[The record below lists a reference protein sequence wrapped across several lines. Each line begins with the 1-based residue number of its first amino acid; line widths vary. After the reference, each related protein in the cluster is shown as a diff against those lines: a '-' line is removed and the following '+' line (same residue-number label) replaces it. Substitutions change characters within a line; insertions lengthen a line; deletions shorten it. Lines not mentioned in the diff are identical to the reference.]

1 MRRSGDAT
9 RKKLFFFFFSFLLA
23 CENAFSFITISCC
36 CLPSVTCGPVSSR
49 LNHMCKS
56 SSISNRKDRRD
67 SGNKSAAIAA
77 LVQEERDMGKIVL
90 VTGCNSGMGAATA
103 AHMLKRGAHVICV
116 SRDAASTTSAL
127 QQHGTVVAGG
137 DVQPRSFSCI
147 SADFTSLDSVRSAAA
162 EITKQYG
169 EQCLDVLVANA
180 GIMAPPFARTVDG
193 FESQMQ
199 VNFLSQFLLLRLLA
213 ASRYEGSMHV
223 RGSITDFCM
232 APLLSSKI
240 YDSQSTPYTG
250 VSRNPPAL
258 FKSRR

>member
-1 MRRSGDAT
+1 MGSGYAT
-9 RKKLFFFFFSFLLA
+9 KKKSTKLFFFFFSFLLA

-56 SSISNRKDRRD
+56 SSISHRGRQDRRD
-67 SGNKSAAIAA
+67 SGHKSAAIAA
-77 LVQEERDMGKIVL
+77 LVKEERDMGKIVL

-103 AHMLKRGAHVICV
+103 AHMMKRGAHVICV

-137 DVQPRSFSCI
+137 DVQPRSFSCF
-147 SADFTSLDSVRSAAA
+147 SADFTSLDSVRTAAA

-213 ASRYEGSMHV
+213 ASRYES
-223 RGSITDFCM
+223 SFFE
-232 APLLSSKI
+232 ALLRASAWRPC
-240 YDSQSTPYTG
+240 SQH
-250 VSRNPPAL
+250 
-258 FKSRR
+258 